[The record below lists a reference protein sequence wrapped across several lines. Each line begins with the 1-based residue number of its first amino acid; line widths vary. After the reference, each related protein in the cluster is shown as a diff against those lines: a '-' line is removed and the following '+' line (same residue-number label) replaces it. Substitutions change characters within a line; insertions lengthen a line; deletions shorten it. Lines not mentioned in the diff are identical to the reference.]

1 MATLPRK
8 VLEQAI
14 EQINADT
21 VSVAQLAEQTGKHPD
36 TIARYVAKGRVPS
49 FKVANSVLIWRDDA
63 KAAW

>member
-1 MATLPRK
+1 MAPLPRK

-21 VSVAQLAEQTGKHPD
+21 VSVAQLAAITGKHPD
-36 TIARYVAKGRVPS
+36 TIARYVAKGRVRS

-63 KAAW
+63 EAAW